1 MSRSTRTGRS
11 VAPSELHPLDQV
23 GLVKG
28 AQELHDFW
36 FGMKRDELVD
46 VFDCRWP
53 QAQPLGLDQHVNE
66 FDADWSPEQRP

>member
-1 MSRSTRTGRS
+1 
-11 VAPSELHPLDQV
+11 
-23 GLVKG
+23 LVKG